1 MLLLNFQYILV
12 SRRRFYKHQTQARIF
27 AIRNVYVSVPSI
39 ILIYNSLFSWIFSLW
54 FTFTSWKK
62 DINVCNHNYR
72 QLDGTM
78 FVKIEGTKMLWYSS
92 QSQFLSWTNC
102 NNFIMLNST
111 PVVGEDFSVDYLQW
125 LWNNIYIKN
134 ISTVYVHLNY
144 GIAYRKK
151 IFLTEIL
158 GKIFTHS
165 ELWLQIECLLK
176 SFILSLTDSQSIITS
191 CLFSTVKGLELDTPL
206 NGKLY

>member
-1 MLLLNFQYILV
+1 
-12 SRRRFYKHQTQARIF
+12 
-27 AIRNVYVSVPSI
+27 
-39 ILIYNSLFSWIFSLW
+39 
-54 FTFTSWKK
+54 
-62 DINVCNHNYR
+62 
-72 QLDGTM
+72 
-78 FVKIEGTKMLWYSS
+78 
-92 QSQFLSWTNC
+92 
-102 NNFIMLNST
+102 MLNST

-144 GIAYRKK
+144 RIAYRKK

-176 SFILSLTDSQSIITS
+176 SFILSPTDSQSIITS

>member
-1 MLLLNFQYILV
+1 
-12 SRRRFYKHQTQARIF
+12 
-27 AIRNVYVSVPSI
+27 
-39 ILIYNSLFSWIFSLW
+39 
-54 FTFTSWKK
+54 
-62 DINVCNHNYR
+62 
-72 QLDGTM
+72 M

-144 GIAYRKK
+144 RIAYRKK
-151 IFLTEIL
+151 NIFNRNIGKNIHSFWIMTTNWMSFKIIYSFSYWLTVNNYIL
-158 GKIFTHS
+158 PFLNCKRFRIGYSVEWKALLVQASWKSHQDH
-165 ELWLQIECLLK
+165 LW
-176 SFILSLTDSQSIITS
+176 
-191 CLFSTVKGLELDTPL
+191 
-206 NGKLY
+206 